1 MPVAAPLLPVI
12 LGAAG
17 SLGAAAISAG
27 GASDAAAQ
35 QTAAGQQAVALQQPY
50 LNAGQ
55 GAIGQLSTLT
65 GPGGALMQPY
75 GQTFTA
81 PTDVTEQND
90 PGFQFRLQ
98 QGQQALERSAAA
110 KGGLL
115 SGGTVKAEQRYA
127 QDYASNEYQNVY
139 NRALTEYQQA
149 YNIFQNDQ
157 ANQYARLLG
166 VAGLGQ
172 SSAVNAGNA
181 LVGIGNAQGAAS
193 VGGANAWAGGLQ
205 GALGSIAGLFPG
217 I

>member
-1 MPVAAPLLPVI
+1 MPLAAPLLPVI
-12 LGAAG
+12 IGAAG

-27 GASDAAAQ
+27 GAGDAAAQ

-55 GAIGQLSTLT
+55 GAIGQLSSLT
-65 GPGGALMQPY
+65 GPGGALIQPY
-75 GQTFTA
+75 GPQFTA

-90 PGFQFRLQ
+90 PGYQFRLQ

-157 ANQYARLLG
+157 QNEYARLMG

-172 SSAVNAGNA
+172 SSAVHAGNA
-181 LVGIGNAQGAAS
+181 LVGIGNAQAAGS

-205 GALGSIAGLFPG
+205 GALGALGGLFG
-217 I
+217 GA

>member
-1 MPVAAPLLPVI
+1 MSVTGAI
-12 LGAAG
+12 MAAG
-17 SLGAAAISAG
+17 AVGSAAISAH
-27 GASDAAAQ
+27 GASSAASK
-35 QTAAGQQAVALQQPY
+35 QTAAGQQALGLQQPY
-50 LNAGQ
+50 LNAGS
-55 GAIGQLSTLT
+55 GAISQLSSLT
-65 GPGGALMQPY
+65 APGGSLVQPY
-75 GQTFTA
+75 GPQFTA

-139 NRALTEYQQA
+139 NRALGEYQQA

-157 ANQYARLLG
+157 ANQYGRLMG

-172 SSAVNAGNA
+172 SSAVNAGNI
-181 LVGIGNAQGAAS
+181 LGGIGNAQAAGA
-193 VGGANAWAGGLQ
+193 VGSANAWAGGLQ
-205 GALGSIAGLFPG
+205 GALGSLSSG
-217 I
+217 ISLNNSQP